1 MDPGNIIRILL
12 LLWIPGINR
21 DVGLIYEY
29 GYDIIIIDP
38 GILLLMPGSYIIPGI
53 NRDVGL
59 IYEYGYD
66 IIIMDPGNKP

>member
-38 GILLLMPGSYIIPGI
+38 GILWILGIKKPGG
-53 NRDVGL
+53 GL
-59 IYEYGYD
+59 GPAGFWIGSG
-66 IIIMDPGNKP
+66 P